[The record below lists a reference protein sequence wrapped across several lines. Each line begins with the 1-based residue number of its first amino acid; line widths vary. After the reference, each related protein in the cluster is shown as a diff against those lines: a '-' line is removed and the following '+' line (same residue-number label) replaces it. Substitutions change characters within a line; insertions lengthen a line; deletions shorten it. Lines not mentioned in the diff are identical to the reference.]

1 MKKFINVLM
10 TIFAPLAAAPTGWAI
25 FAGMTERNP
34 FPVYDP
40 IAATGAISIIV
51 VSLSATILISEA
63 YFFKQTARG
72 EFEESLIQPL
82 SWSISILVVAVLA
95 EIVLSLVI
103 VVLKELI
110 NFGVLAFPIMTL
122 AGAFAAAGHLDL
134 QNRNSIREA
143 AREKDISKEIVEQEK
158 AEVEREEKRKAAR
171 EAYAERKQRKL
182 EAKIKQRQEEVKQEK
197 AAEKEKTELT
207 CKFPGCGYVAEGK
220 KQLAGHMRAH
230 PIAKR
235 IPENKEIVW
244 SCPSCST
251 INNSDR
257 KECRQCGIHRINENG
272 SEKEKIASLLK

>member
-1 MKKFINVLM
+1 MKRFVNILM

-40 IAATGAISIIV
+40 IAAIGA
-51 VSLSATILISEA
+51 
-63 YFFKQTARG
+63 
-72 EFEESLIQPL
+72 
-82 SWSISILVVAVLA
+82 ISILVVAVLA

-134 QNRNSIREA
+134 QNRNSIREET
-143 AREKDISKEIVEQEK
+143 RKERAKIKLAEQEK
-158 AEVEREEKRKAAR
+158 AKAEREEKRKIAR

-182 EAKIKQRQEEVKQEK
+182 EAKTEQRQEEVKQEK
-197 AAEKEKTELT
+197 AAEKEKAELT

-235 IPENKEIVW
+235 IPKKKEIVW

-257 KECRQCGIHRINENG
+257 VECRQCGAQRINENG
-272 SEKEKIASLLK
+272 SEKEKITSLR